1 MGLNY
6 NYKRK
11 SVVDRKNDTTSLFAS
26 SKIASAPVGEM
37 IILVKSNEGHLRPSP
52 STARKKVSLQASN
65 DLFFY
70 KTNTFFSK
78 FNRILLLKINFS
90 CLE

>member
-1 MGLNY
+1 MTQQAFLLRQ
-6 NYKRK
+6 K
-11 SVVDRKNDTTSLFAS
+11 LHL
-26 SKIASAPVGEM
+26 PVGEM

-70 KTNTFFSK
+70 KTNNFF
-78 FNRILLLKINFS
+78 FKIQ
-90 CLE
+90 

>member
-6 NYKRK
+6 IYKRK

-52 STARKKVSLQASN
+52 STARKKSVYRRLMICFSIRLI
-65 DLFFY
+65 LFFQNSIEFY
-70 KTNTFFSK
+70 SL
-78 FNRILLLKINFS
+78 R
-90 CLE
+90 

>member
-6 NYKRK
+6 IYKRK

-65 DLFFY
+65 VCFSIRLILFFQNSIEFY
-70 KTNTFFSK
+70 SL
-78 FNRILLLKINFS
+78 R
-90 CLE
+90 